1 MTNYREILRL
11 SSLGY
16 NNTEIAD
23 VCGCSRT
30 TVISVLRQAEAV
42 GVGYPLPEGMSE
54 RDLINALR
62 PSVSGKPVYRMPDY
76 AKVHKEYQRKC
87 VTLNRLWLEYCE
99 DCQKSGELPYQLT
112 QFKKYYREYT
122 VKAGAT
128 MHLDHKPGEIM
139 QVDWAGDTA
148 KVIDTDTGELIPAY
162 LFVAVLP
169 YSGYAYVEA
178 FYSMAQECWTE
189 AHVNAFCFFGGV
201 ARIIQCDNLKTGV
214 TSHGKDEIVLNKA
227 YSELAE
233 HYGTAVIP
241 CRVRAPQDKALV
253 ERTVGIVTNYILGAL
268 RNRQF
273 LSLPELNSAIMERLD
288 SLNHKP
294 YQKKEGSRAIDF
306 ETEKPLLRPLPERP
320 FELAEWKIATVGPN
334 YHISVDKQNYS
345 VPYEYIK
352 QKVDVRITRTVI
364 EVFFNGI
371 RICSHPRLY
380 GRANQYSTVENHMPE
395 KHRQYLQWNGERFR
409 KWAAK
414 IGASTH
420 TVIDALLSGYRVE
433 QQGYKACMGILKLA
447 DKYFPERLEN
457 ACFKALT
464 YTARPSFK
472 NVQTILSS
480 GQDRIET
487 EKPAEKPSSS
497 QYGFTRGDSYYEGRK
512 D

>member
-62 PSVSGKPVYRMPDY
+62 PPVSGKPVYRMPDY

-178 FYSMAQECWTE
+178 FYSMDQECWTE
-189 AHVNAFCFFGGV
+189 AHVNAFRFFGGV
-201 ARIIQCDNLKTGV
+201 ARIVQCDNLKTGV
-214 TSHGKDEIVLNKA
+214 TSHGKDEIVLNKV
-227 YSELAE
+227 Y
-233 HYGTAVIP
+233 
-241 CRVRAPQDKALV
+241 
-253 ERTVGIVTNYILGAL
+253 
-268 RNRQF
+268 
-273 LSLPELNSAIMERLD
+273 
-288 SLNHKP
+288 
-294 YQKKEGSRAIDF
+294 
-306 ETEKPLLRPLPERP
+306 
-320 FELAEWKIATVGPN
+320 
-334 YHISVDKQNYS
+334 ISVDKQNYS

-380 GRANQYSTVENHMPE
+380 GRTNQYSTVEDHMPE
-395 KHRQYLQWNGERFR
+395 KHQQYLQWNGERFR

-414 IGASTH
+414 IGVSTS

-447 DKYFPERLEN
+447 DKYSPERLEN

-464 YTARPSFK
+464 YASRPSFK

-480 GQDRIET
+480 GQDRIEP
-487 EKPAEKPSSS
+487 EKPAEKLSSS
-497 QYGFTRGDSYYEGRK
+497 QYGFTRGDSYYEGRQ